1 MLKKIITVTMLV
13 TILFISCNTNTSAA
27 HERRF
32 WLQEY
37 HQERCP
43 KQYEY
48 TGYQFYEG
56 YLVRGCNRTAQNE
69 AVARYSN
76 PTSVRYSALTFT
88 GGKRHYGNWTSR
100 NGTSVVRV
108 PYVGGTQDAGVAFYY

>member
-1 MLKKIITVTMLV
+1 MLKKFITVIAVV
-13 TILFISCNTNTSAA
+13 TILFTSFSLNTSAA

-48 TGYQFYEG
+48 TGYHFYEG
-56 YLVRGCNRTAQNE
+56 YLVRGCNRVGQNE

-76 PTSVRYSALTFT
+76 PTSVRYSALTYT
-88 GGKRHYGNWTSR
+88 GGQRHYGNWTSR
-100 NGTSVVRV
+100 NDTSIVRV
-108 PYVGGTQDAGVAFYY
+108 RYIGGTHDAGVAFYY